1 MLKNFVNT
9 RRRRAPQLDRI
20 GDRMAPLAPWAA
32 PAAAC
37 PATRRV
43 TVQPSSPSNFSTAAH
58 SSAPLHARASRPVS
72 QCKCAGCTRYIRYMG
87 VGVWVVGVFQVTNRG
102 GGVKQ
107 RMKNVG
113 RYGGSVPAHGAR
125 PRKIDVGLF
134 PSPMCLLAFV
144 RPLCCVLMSHM
155 LTSCISCHTIE

>member
-1 MLKNFVNT
+1 VVKNFVDT
-9 RRRRAPQLDRI
+9 RRRRAPQLDKI
-20 GDRMAPLAPWAA
+20 GDRMAPWAA

-107 RMKNVG
+107 RMNVG
-113 RYGGSVPAHGAR
+113 RYCGSVPAHGAR
-125 PRKIDVGLF
+125 PRKIGVGLF
-134 PSPMCLLAFV
+134 PSQICLLVFV
-144 RPLCCVLMSHM
+144 RPLCCVLISHRGI
-155 LTSCISCHTIE
+155 C